1 MENAHLTE
9 MPLAD
14 PADPADPVRIL
25 ATRNLRPPPR
35 PF

>member
-9 MPLAD
+9 MPL
-14 PADPADPVRIL
+14 ADPADPVRIL